1 MDIVVYYSKRDDNSR
16 AFVTQLKKHKG
27 MAAKSSF
34 VDVDSAAPGSSPLP
48 DYVRA
53 VPTVVLSAQRRVL
66 VGSKAFEWLEQQQQ
80 QQQNGAGECEVQCY
94 DQGGMGGCNV
104 LCFAFLDGDGAVCS
118 QQSFG
123 DLTDGDLTAQK

>member
-1 MDIVVYYSKRDDNSR
+1 MEIVVYYSKRDANSR
-16 AFVTQLKKHKG
+16 TFVTQLKTNEG
-27 MAAKSSF
+27 LRTKSALF
-34 VDVDSAAPGSSPLP
+34 DVDAAAPGSLP

-53 VPTVVLSAQRRVL
+53 VPTVVLSAQKRVL
-66 VGSKAFEWLEQQQQ
+66 VGSKAFEWLEQQQRQ
-80 QQQNGAGECEVQCY
+80 GGECGVQCY

-104 LCFAFLDGDGAVCS
+104 LCFAFLDGDGSVCS